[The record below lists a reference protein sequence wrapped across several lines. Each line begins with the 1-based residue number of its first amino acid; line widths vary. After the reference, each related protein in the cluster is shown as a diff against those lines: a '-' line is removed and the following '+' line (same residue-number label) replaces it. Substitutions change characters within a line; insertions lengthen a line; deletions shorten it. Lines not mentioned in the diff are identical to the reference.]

1 MLLVKSRESK
11 NLGKSMAQ
19 LLLSTF
25 LFIAL
30 PVSAQGAGPT
40 APSYVSIL
48 LSLFV
53 VIAMIFAVAFVMRRF
68 NVTQSG
74 SSDLKSV
81 ATMMVGTK
89 ERIMVIEVGD
99 EQHLVGITATSIN
112 HLSKLDTPI
121 SSESRQNPG
130 DLFKAKLAQFIQP
143 QINPTGTNK
152 AEESS

>member
-11 NLGKSMAQ
+11 NSGKSVTKLA
-19 LLLSTF
+19 LS
-25 LFIAL
+25 LIPFICL
-30 PVSAQGAGPT
+30 PVYAQGAGPS
-40 APSYVSIL
+40 APPYVSIL
-48 LSLFV
+48 LSLIA

-74 SSDLKSV
+74 SADLKSV

-99 EQHLVGITATSIN
+99 EQHLVGITATSIS

-121 SSESRQNPG
+121 QSENRQNPG
-130 DLFKAKLAQFIQP
+130 EVFKSKLAQFIQP
-143 QINPTGTNK
+143 QLNPNSMTK
-152 AEESS
+152 AREE

>member
-11 NLGKSMAQ
+11 NLDKSKAQ
-19 LLLSTF
+19 LALSAF
-25 LFIAL
+25 LFIVS

-53 VIAMIFAVAFVMRRF
+53 VIAMIFAIAFVMRRF

-99 EQHLVGITATSIN
+99 EQHLVGITATSIS

-121 SSESRQNPG
+121 SNETRQNPG

-143 QINPTGTNK
+143 QVGVNAVNK
-152 AEESS
+152 VEGKS

>member
-1 MLLVKSRESK
+1 MSLVKSRESK
-11 NLGKSMAQ
+11 NLDKSRAQ
-19 LLLSTF
+19 RMLSAF
-25 LFIAL
+25 LFISL
-30 PVSAQGAGPT
+30 PATAQSTTPT
-40 APSYVSIL
+40 VPPYVSIL

-53 VIAMIFAVAFVMRRF
+53 VIAIIFAMAFIMRRF

-99 EQHLVGITATSIN
+99 EQHLVGITANSIN

-121 SSESRQNPG
+121 NAANKPNPG
-130 DLFKAKLAQFIQP
+130 DVFKSKLAQFIQP
-143 QINPTGTNK
+143 HVAQANANSK
-152 AEESS
+152 EKN